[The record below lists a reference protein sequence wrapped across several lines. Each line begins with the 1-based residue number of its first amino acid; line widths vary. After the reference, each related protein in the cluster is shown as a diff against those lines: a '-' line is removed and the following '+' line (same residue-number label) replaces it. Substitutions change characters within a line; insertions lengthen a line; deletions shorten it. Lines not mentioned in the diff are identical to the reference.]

1 MTLQEFAKKYDK
13 STRTVQR
20 WVKLFDSDH
29 STMPTLI
36 VSDNEPLFL
45 FLLEKAGVQALSED
59 ETTKQYGSLV
69 NERIRDMRRMV
80 PERLIPKPKPEIADF
95 PIGGIISPKKT
106 SKFFNEDGTPKGR
119 KKAKKKPVILESKEE
134 QKIDLSELAE
144 FFSNNIFVGMVYCAV
159 AMEFSFA
166 MHTLSSSVFDSQLKV
181 IFATVLGALLG
192 LGMVTAS
199 MLTKSSE
206 KRRIKDVSFAVI
218 HFVMVLC
225 MFPQL
230 AWQSFA
236 IAMTSVTIAYMLR
249 VAIGDKIYK
258 D

>member
-13 STRTVQR
+13 SIRTVQR
-20 WVKLFDSDH
+20 WIKTFDSEM
-29 STMPTLI
+29 SAGATTI
-36 VSDNEPLFL
+36 VSESEQLFT
-45 FLLEKAGVQALSED
+45 FLLDKCGVDLLNESQTVEQYGELANKRIKELRD
-59 ETTKQYGSLV
+59 TTKDEGIL
-69 NERIRDMRRMV
+69 
-80 PERLIPKPKPEIADF
+80 KPKPSIDF
-95 PIGGIISPKKT
+95 PIGGIISPKNT
-106 SKFFNEDGTPKGR
+106 FKFFDEDGKPKGR
-119 KKAKKKPVILESKEE
+119 KKSKKKPVTLESREE
-134 QKIDLSELAE
+134 QKIDLSDLAK

-166 MHTLSSSVFDSQLKV
+166 MHTLSSAVFDSQLKV

>member
-1 MTLQEFAKKYDK
+1 MTLQGFAKKYDK
-13 STRTVQR
+13 SIRTVQR
-20 WVKLFDSDH
+20 WIKTFDSEM
-29 STMPTLI
+29 SAGATTI
-36 VSDNEPLFL
+36 VSESEELFT
-45 FLLEKAGVQALSED
+45 FLLDKCGVGSSD
-59 ETTKQYGSLV
+59 ETPVKKKVEINVGAIDDLSRINETPSLPPITV
-69 NERIRDMRRMV
+69 N
-80 PERLIPKPKPEIADF
+80 PQ
-95 PIGGIISPKKT
+95 KKE
-106 SKFFNEDGTPKGR
+106 SSFFNEDGTPKGR

-134 QKIDLSELAE
+134 QKIDLSDLAK

-166 MHTLSSSVFDSQLKV
+166 MHTLSSAVFDSQLKV

>member
-1 MTLQEFAKKYDK
+1 MTLQEFAEKYDK

-20 WVKLFDSDH
+20 WIKAFDPEMSAGATTVVSESEELF
-29 STMPTLI
+29 T
-36 VSDNEPLFL
+36 
-45 FLLEKAGVQALSED
+45 FLLDKCGVYLLNESQTIE
-59 ETTKQYGSLV
+59 QYGELA
-69 NERIRDMRRMV
+69 NKRIKELRATAK
-80 PERLIPKPKPEIADF
+80 EKLKPKPSIDF
-95 PIGGIISPKKT
+95 PIGGMISPKNT

-134 QKIDLSELAE
+134 QKIDLSDLAK

-166 MHTLSSSVFDSQLKV
+166 MHTLSSAVFDSQLKV